1 MQFLIF
7 TSSHGDPSRVLEDD
21 RLSHLTLRVMD
32 PGRRWIVVMA
42 PYRGMHEFPFFPCTP
57 KPNSKYKP
65 QPFAPTHTHLNL
77 LDLPQSSQR
86 RSHGGGSGGPAQLL
100 LATISPPSCVCS
112 SSLAHIAN
120 CVRYMCVGA
129 LLGSW
134 LNVRYCVSAT
144 SDGLAAALA
153 VPDTNG
159 ATLDGDLTAEGA
171 FV

>member
-1 MQFLIF
+1 MGL
-7 TSSHGDPSRVLEDD
+7 SWWVSRVLEDD
-21 RLSHLTLRVMD
+21 HRLSHLTLRVI
-32 PGRRWIVVMA
+32 GSRTSFWIVVMA
-42 PYRGMHEFPFFPCTP
+42 PPIVVCMKIPFFFPVHRNQIASINLNHSLP
-57 KPNSKYKP
+57 
-65 QPFAPTHTHLNL
+65 PTHHTHLNL

>member
-1 MQFLIF
+1 M
-7 TSSHGDPSRVLEDD
+7 LEDD
-21 RLSHLTLRVMD
+21 HRLSHLTLRVI
-32 PGRRWIVVMA
+32 GSRTSFWIVVMDRSHGS
-42 PYRGMHEFPFFPCTP
+42 PYCGMHENSVFFPVHRNQIASINLNHSLP
-57 KPNSKYKP
+57 
-65 QPFAPTHTHLNL
+65 PTHHTHLNL

>member
-1 MQFLIF
+1 M
-7 TSSHGDPSRVLEDD
+7 LEDD
-21 RLSHLTLRVMD
+21 HRLSHLTLRVI
-32 PGRRWIVVMA
+32 GSRTSFWIVVMA
-42 PYRGMHEFPFFPCTP
+42 PPIVVCMKIPFFFPVHRNQKQVQT
-57 KPNSKYKP
+57 S
-65 QPFAPTHTHLNL
+65 TSRSTHLNF